1 MRYPL
6 RISAA
11 GFTLSA
17 AILIAP
23 GLLLAQTPEPAAG
36 NPAIDVTPAP
46 GVSQSLKAHPS
57 PMASPSSEAQIPKGS
72 NPESGSGNMAA
83 GSGATPPSPS
93 AENPPASVLPQ
104 TASKPD
110 DSGNRSATGTNG
122 NGSRG
127 PSDTM
132 PTGKY
137 ASPPDL
143 APEQSQNQ

>member
-6 RISAA
+6 HISLA
-11 GFTLSA
+11 GLTLSA

-36 NPAIDVTPAP
+36 NPAIDATPAP
-46 GVSQSLKAHPS
+46 GVSQSPSAQS

-93 AENPPASVLPQ
+93 AENPPANAMPQ
-104 TASKPD
+104 TASQPD
-110 DSGNRSATGTNG
+110 DSDSSRVMGTDSD
-122 NGSRG
+122 GSKG

-143 APEQSQNQ
+143 APEPSPNQ